1 MRSSCRLP
9 SHDLL
14 FTLRQELAS
23 NAAGEV
29 WSAWGRLQQIL
40 HRQATGR
47 ATSQAARTTT
57 PQNLGLHTTLRCR
70 LLLLERSTTP
80 RPRLFATRELS
91 TAAPAPACRGKVG

>member
-1 MRSSCRLP
+1 MRTSCRLP
-9 SHDLL
+9 SHVLL
-14 FTLRQELAS
+14 FKLHQELAS
-23 NAAGEV
+23 NAAER
-29 WSAWGRLQQIL
+29 SDL
-40 HRQATGR
+40 HGGATGR